1 MHFSNVSSN
10 FHEAE
15 LEHSGR
21 PPGKPYGAAPS
32 LANRVHRLQSL
43 ASPEEVSQSRCLSQ
57 KEVRIRARE
66 PPRSFRS
73 APSNACA
80 RKIILQRT
88 LPSKKLPSA
97 GQDSRKFADWYDWNN
112 AHCGFFP
119 YIQKY
124 YDTTVYLAFFCCYI
138 SNERHWEAVQPL
150 FSLGSRTTP
159 FSLGSRTTPFFI
171 GKPYNPFFH
180 WELQ

>member
-1 MHFSNVSSN
+1 MD
-10 FHEAE
+10 E
-15 LEHSGR
+15 
-21 PPGKPYGAAPS
+21 K
-32 LANRVHRLQSL
+32 
-43 ASPEEVSQSRCLSQ
+43 SQFLDFGVCNIKLDEFRQ
-57 KEVRIRARE
+57 KL
-66 PPRSFRS
+66 
-73 APSNACA
+73 CA
-80 RKIILQRT
+80 VIILQRT

-180 WELQ
+180 WEAVQPLFSLGNRTTPFFIGNCNKN

>member
-1 MHFSNVSSN
+1 MHYLGVDNGRRGREGPFLGNQLTYSFFHPFIHTDRFQN
-10 FHEAE
+10 F
-15 LEHSGR
+15 LGT
-21 PPGKPYGAAPS
+21 K
-32 LANRVHRLQSL
+32 
-43 ASPEEVSQSRCLSQ
+43 
-57 KEVRIRARE
+57 
-66 PPRSFRS
+66 
-73 APSNACA
+73 
-80 RKIILQRT
+80 KIILQRT

-150 FSLGSRTTP
+150 FSLGN
-159 FSLGSRTTPFFI
+159 RTTPFFI
-171 GKPYNPFFH
+171 GNCNKN
-180 WELQ
+180 